1 MGNGTFLFYTL
12 PEIIKEYCLYEV
24 QKITSARHS
33 ARLREFK
40 TETAQ
45 VQQLPDKFQEQGF

>member
-45 VQQLPDKFQEQGF
+45 VQQIPDKFQEQSF